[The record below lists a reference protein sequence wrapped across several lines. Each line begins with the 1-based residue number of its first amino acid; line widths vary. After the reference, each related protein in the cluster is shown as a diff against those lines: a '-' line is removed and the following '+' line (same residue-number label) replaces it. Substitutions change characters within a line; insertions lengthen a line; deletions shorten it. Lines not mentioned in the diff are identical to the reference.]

1 MFVWSAKKEKCF
13 FLGVHRNPRVD
24 KNKSFLSKGPW
35 IKRLGLEQMN
45 YFCKGVRGPTELF
58 EGTQH
63 EKKKKEKNDELPRK
77 KKKKGIKLD
86 CFCSGAQQRLAVI
99 NNTLKKSEHILNE
112 NLRQ

>member
-63 EKKKKEKNDELPRK
+63 EKKKIMNYLE